1 MKNPDSEVDGMDR
14 LDKVIQY
21 FDGELSEA
29 EAAEFE
35 QQLQRDEACQ
45 AEFVALK
52 RVDLLL
58 ADAAVVAPSPDF
70 VARFETRLE
79 QRITRRRNMIGVS
92 VIGLIMA
99 LATALLVW
107 SWADWGL
114 TLLSLTDGPGLQQVA
129 VDALQSLVTGA
140 GVVFRVISLLSSTM
154 LRLINHPIFWGY
166 ACLVAGLV
174 ALWTQTLRWIN
185 QSRASIA

>member
-1 MKNPDSEVDGMDR
+1 MDR

-58 ADAAVVAPSPDF
+58 ADAAVVDPSPDF